1 MKKYLEIYEEIKQN
15 IVNQAYKYKSKLP
28 SKRVVAEKYGV
39 SVITVEHAY
48 ELLCDEGYVKAV
60 EKSGYFVQYKAGDYF
75 SGDKSK
81 SRSDD
86 KDIFDS
92 ETESENIVNED
103 INDIFKDTEPLSIDV
118 YARTARKVL
127 SMNENEIY
135 DKSPSFGNM
144 RLRKAISAYLLR
156 SRNIHV
162 TPDRIVIGAGSEY
175 LYKMIVSVLGID
187 KTYGIETPGYRR
199 IKEVYESNFAKTDFL
214 HLTAD
219 GIDSKDL
226 WNTKA
231 DVLHVT
237 PFRSYP
243 TGVTASAGKKR
254 EYIKWSIENNG
265 IIIEDD
271 FESEF
276 TTSRRAVDTIFSMDQ
291 NDKVI
296 YVNTFSRTI
305 SPSVRTAYM
314 LIPEAMKKTF
324 ESKIGLYSC
333 PVATLEQ
340 LIVASLIENG
350 DFERHINRVRRKL
363 RLKNEKGQKN
373 D

>member
-1 MKKYLEIYEEIKQN
+1 MKKYLEVYEDIKKN

-28 SKRVVAEKYGV
+28 SKRVMASNFGV
-39 SVITVEHAY
+39 SVITIEHAY
-48 ELLCDEGYVKAV
+48 ELLCDEGYVKAI
-60 EKSGYFVQYKAGDYF
+60 EKSGYYVLYKSGDYF
-75 SGDKSK
+75 SGDTY
-81 SRSDD
+81 RSSDKYEDAYSDEKDATSLDD
-86 KDIFDS
+86 
-92 ETESENIVNED
+92 D
-103 INDIFKDTEPLSIDV
+103 INDIFKDTKPLSIDV
-118 YARTARKVL
+118 YAKTARKVL

-144 RLRKAISAYLLR
+144 KLRKAISAYLKR
-156 SRNIHV
+156 SRNIQV

-199 IKEVYESNFAKTDFL
+199 IKEVYESNFAKTEFL
-214 HLTAD
+214 HLTSD

-254 EYIKWSIENNG
+254 EYIKWSIDKNG

-271 FESEF
+271 FESEY

-314 LIPEAMKKTF
+314 LIPKSMKKMF
-324 ESKIGLYSC
+324 EEKIGLYSC
-333 PVATLEQ
+333 PVPTLEQ

-350 DFERHINRVRRKL
+350 DFERHVNRVRRNL
-363 RLKNEKGQKN
+363 RLKNEKNTKK
-373 D
+373 

>member
-1 MKKYLEIYEEIKQN
+1 MKKYLEVYEDIKKN

-28 SKRVVAEKYGV
+28 SKRVMASNYGV
-39 SVITVEHAY
+39 SVITIEHAY
-48 ELLCDEGYVKAV
+48 ELLCDEGYVKAI
-60 EKSGYFVQYKAGDYF
+60 EKSGYYVLYKSGDYF
-75 SGDKSK
+75 SGDTYQS
-81 SRSDD
+81 SDKYED
-86 KDIFDS
+86 AYSDEKDATSLDD
-92 ETESENIVNED
+92 D
-103 INDIFKDTEPLSIDV
+103 INDIFKDTKPLSIDV
-118 YARTARKVL
+118 YAKTARKVL

-144 RLRKAISAYLLR
+144 RLRKAISAYLKR
-156 SRNIHV
+156 SRNIQV

-237 PFRSYP
+237 PFRSFP
-243 TGVTASAGKKR
+243 TGVSASAGKKR
-254 EYIKWSIENNG
+254 EYIKWSRENNG

-276 TTSRRAVDTIFSMDQ
+276 TPSRRAVDTIFSMDQ

-314 LIPEAMKKTF
+314 LIPESMKKTF
-324 ESKIGLYSC
+324 EAKLGLYSC

-340 LIVASLIENG
+340 LIVATLIENG

-363 RLKNEKGQKN
+363 RSKISS
-373 D
+373 